1 MEFAASA
8 VGAKLVTLNSGQGL
22 WQIEHRNGVIMNED
36 KPEHI
41 AEVAGFVRDGTRLS
55 ITNFLQDYKTCRWIL
70 ATRFYRHSLHILQSR
85 SSILNLLCGI
95 HCKGLPIR
103 QRGRI
108 I

>member
-41 AEVAGFVRDGTRLS
+41 AEVAGVLS
-55 ITNFLQDYKTCRWIL
+55 EMAHVLHYELLQDYKTCRWIL
-70 ATRFYRHSLHILQSR
+70 AMILSFIAHSSKPVINLESALWHPAR
-85 SSILNLLCGI
+85 NCRYGNVDKSSW
-95 HCKGLPIR
+95 
-103 QRGRI
+103 
-108 I
+108 